1 MPAETQTIYV
11 VWTNTDL
18 TEGRGH
24 QIPIAYALSQTTAR
38 RIASRRGVQGS
49 DAEVQPFE
57 AILHRG
63 RWCAPVS
70 IERPSKADEEKDR
83 ALAAAAAARAARDA
97 AIEKARSMGMTE
109 EDLKALGG
117 GA

>member
-1 MPAETQTIYV
+1 MSETQTIYV

-24 QIPIAYALSQTTAR
+24 QIPIAYAVSPTTAKR
-38 RIASRRGVQGS
+38 LAARRGIQGS
-49 DAEVQPFE
+49 NAEVQPFE
-57 AILHRG
+57 AILHHG

-70 IERPSKADEEKDR
+70 IEKPSKADMDADK
-83 ALAAAAAARAARDA
+83 ALADAEAARAAKAA
-97 AIEKARSMGMTE
+97 AIEKARSLGMTDDE
-109 EDLKALGG
+109 LKALGG